1 MGYLDGYETHEAR
14 LRPKAGHSGRYGDKQ
29 TQEARTIN
37 GRFIEKRRRRWINGE
52 LILTEG
58 LFLTEE
64 LVDVGDTLEIAG
76 RTYTV
81 KDIEK
86 APDGE
91 GIEAFRQV
99 IL

>member
-14 LRPKAGHSGRYGDKQ
+14 WRPKSAVSGRYGDKQ
-29 TQEARTIN
+29 TQEARTIR

-52 LILTEG
+52 AYLTEG
-58 LFLTEE
+58 MFLTEE
-64 LVDVGDTLEIAG
+64 LVDVGDTLEIEG

-81 KDIEK
+81 RDIEK
-86 APDGE
+86 APDTE
-91 GIEAFRQV
+91 GAEAFRQV

>member
-1 MGYLDGYETHEAR
+1 MGLLEGYETHEAR
-14 LRPKAGHSGRYGDKQ
+14 WRPKSATSGRYGDKQ
-29 TQEARTIN
+29 TGEAKTIK

-52 LILTEG
+52 QILTEG

-64 LVDVGDTLEIAG
+64 LVDAGDTLEIDG
-76 RTYTV
+76 RIYTV
-81 KDIEK
+81 KDVEK

-91 GIEAFRQV
+91 GSEVFRQV